1 MARTPASETITIK
14 KSELK
19 KMLREV
25 VREEL
30 ERFASET
37 GKSWEIEEGSV
48 LEQDLV
54 DLRKEIREGRLQLYT
69 RKEDLPE

>member
-1 MARTPASETITIK
+1 MARTTASETITVK

-19 KMLREV
+19 QMLREV

-30 ERFASET
+30 ERFAES
-37 GKSWEIEEGSV
+37 GKGWEIEGGSV

-54 DLRKEIREGRLQLYT
+54 ELRKEIREGRLQLYA
-69 RKEDLPE
+69 RKDDLKE

>member
-1 MARTPASETITIK
+1 MSRTTANETITVK

-19 KMLREV
+19 QMLREV

-30 ERFASET
+30 ERFAES

-54 DLRKEIREGRLQLYT
+54 ELRKEIREGRLQLYA
-69 RKEDLPE
+69 RKEDLKE

>member
-1 MARTPASETITIK
+1 MARTTAREKIAVR

-19 KMLREV
+19 QMLREV

-30 ERFASET
+30 ERFAES

-54 DLRKEIREGRLQLYT
+54 ELRKEIREGRLQLYA
-69 RKEDLPE
+69 RKEDLKE

>member
-1 MARTPASETITIK
+1 MARTTAGETITVK

-19 KMLREV
+19 QMLRQV

-30 ERFASET
+30 ERFAES
-37 GKSWEIEEGSV
+37 GKGWEIEEGSV

-54 DLRKEIREGRLQLYT
+54 ELRKEIREGRLQLYAHKADL
-69 RKEDLPE
+69 KE